1 MRSCPTCGRTYS
13 PDNIYCHDDGSVLTE
28 HAAFSTPTQVI
39 KPPPSPQVTR
49 SGSPLVYILVGAMA
63 MAIVGLSTAMYFVYR
78 DTSPKQE
85 TVTAA
90 TPGLAKPPAMVQADN
105 AVPNDNVPEITER
118 QARDLIER
126 WRASQNDHR
135 FDQYKQ
141 LYHST
146 FVGYKDTP
154 DDPQERQ
161 NVNEWMR
168 DRRAMVPN
176 FIDVQV
182 IDQSVVIDGSIAVVR
197 FTQRWRSARS
207 CDVGEKEITIQMFP
221 AGPRIRSEVL
231 RNSRACF

>member
-63 MAIVGLSTAMYFVYR
+63 MAIVGLSTAIYFVYR
-78 DTSPKQE
+78 EASPKQI
-85 TVTAA
+85 A
-90 TPGLAKPPAMVQADN
+90 TNMTTSAAKPSATVQAGNIASDEK
-105 AVPNDNVPEITER
+105 APEITER

-221 AGPRIRSEVL
+221 EGPRIRSEVL